1 MSISSST
8 SSQFL
13 TRFFSRGRNDSHVTA
28 VLGIALGFACVETF
42 GNGTANFCFL
52 VGGAGS
58 YAKYRSVTVVVV
70 EDDDDEDDDANED
83 DGIVDAELM
92 MNRLYSYVSWVDIE
106 LAAFRVKSSKAK

>member
-28 VLGIALGFACVETF
+28 VLGIALGFACVKTF

-70 EDDDDEDDDANED
+70 NDDDDEDEDED

-92 MNRLYSYVSWVDIE
+92 MIRSYNYVSWIDIE
-106 LAAFRVKSSKAK
+106 LAVFRVKN